1 MKRYDLMHQ
10 INARGTFL
18 TSQACLPFLL
28 ESAKKGNIDKVE
40 KN

>member
-18 TSQACLPFLL
+18 CSQACLPHC
-28 ESAKKGNIDKVE
+28 EAGGATRTS
-40 KN
+40 